1 MISASTGPIWMKIA
15 RSDAEWKIE
24 RAIVENG
31 NSSSRNNGDIAQNVV
46 HALTRRFSMK
56 TIGIHL
62 QNVAL
67 GQLTEDV

>member
-15 RSDAEWKIE
+15 PSDAELKIK
-24 RAIVENG
+24 RAIFENG
-31 NSSSRNNGDIAQNVV
+31 NCSSRNNGDIAQNVV
-46 HALTRRFSMK
+46 HALTRRFSIE